1 MSLEDKIKKEEK
13 EDNVINYP
21 GKRNRR
27 KGDRRKGERRG
38 GYKPLNDY
46 FPDKSYPP
54 TGGLGDYKS
63 PPEKPK
69 KSKYN
74 S

>member
-27 KGDRRKGERRG
+27 EEDRRKEERRG
-38 GYKPLNDY
+38 GYRGGYKLPGEDY
-46 FPDKSYPP
+46 LPFPDDP
-54 TGGLGDYKS
+54 YK
-63 PPEKPK
+63 K
-69 KSKYN
+69 K
-74 S
+74 